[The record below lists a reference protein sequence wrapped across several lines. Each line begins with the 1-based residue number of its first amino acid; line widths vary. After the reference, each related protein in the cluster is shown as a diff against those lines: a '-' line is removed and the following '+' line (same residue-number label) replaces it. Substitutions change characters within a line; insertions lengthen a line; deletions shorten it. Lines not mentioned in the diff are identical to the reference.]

1 VGYGHRSIRNAE
13 APIPDVEK
21 IIDRADKCENSLM
34 PDWTYHPL
42 RPLATAVLGERRTQV
57 LALRLLTV
65 LIRWAGG
72 RRWIPVVFDHPTSLP
87 EWSGRFGASVPPWIA
102 LEAITVLPVLG
113 ASVIEINPVRIVDV
127 EAVRRAVAERRCQ
140 VTAVAETAE
149 VRDAIAA
156 DVENVTVGTF
166 ARTVRL
172 STSELAPALEALG
185 EPSTI
190 VLATPAVLLAAGPNW
205 FNRVIEAATPTS
217 PPAPLR
223 DVSADP
229 RRWPGW
235 LWAALVG
242 VGLIVAGFGAAAIT
256 LGPVLLWYDRDY
268 LGVAVT
274 DLQHLNQHLV
284 GFLQH
289 DRITM
294 AGNMIGIGVL
304 YLLLAQQMRQGYR
317 WARRTLLI
325 SGLVAF
331 LSYFYFLITGFVEP
345 LHTLVVIVLF
355 PMLLLAAWRRPAEPH
370 WPPIVEGP
378 EAVRRRAL
386 WGQLLMIG
394 TGGGLA
400 VAGAVISTVGLT
412 SVFVPTDLDF
422 LGTHASHL
430 RAADARLL
438 PFIAHDRAGFG
449 GALVGAGL
457 AVLLISM
464 WGWRRGQ
471 PWVWWCLLMGCAFGT
486 VPVLVIHFTIGY
498 THLEHLL
505 PVYVLVVVT
514 VIALALSKDYLTARE
529 K

>member
-1 VGYGHRSIRNAE
+1 V
-13 APIPDVEK
+13 
-21 IIDRADKCENSLM
+21 

-57 LALRLLTV
+57 LALRFLAV
-65 LIRWAGG
+65 LIRRAGG

-87 EWSGRFGASVPPWIA
+87 EWSGRFGVSVPPWIA
-102 LEAITVLPVLG
+102 REAITVLPVQG
-113 ASVIEINPVRIVDV
+113 ASVIEINPVRITDV
-127 EAVRRAVAERRCQ
+127 EVVRRAVAGRRCP
-140 VTAVAETAE
+140 VTAVADTQEAS
-149 VRDAIAA
+149 DAIAA
-156 DVENVTVGTF
+156 DVDSVTVG
-166 ARTVRL
+166 APADTVRL
-172 STSELAPALEALG
+172 STPALAAAVEALA
-185 EPSTI
+185 EPSTV

-217 PPAPLR
+217 PPTPLR

-242 VGLIVAGFGAAAIT
+242 VGLIVAGAGAAAIT

-268 LGVAVT
+268 LGVSVS
-274 DLQHLNQHLV
+274 DLQHLNHHLV

-294 AGNMIGIGVL
+294 AGNMIGIGIL

-317 WARRTLLI
+317 WARRALLI
-325 SGLVAF
+325 SGFVAF
-331 LSYFYFLITGFVEP
+331 MSYFYFLGTGFAEP
-345 LHTLVVIVLF
+345 LHTLVVIALF
-355 PMLLLAAWRRPAEPH
+355 PMLILAVWRRPAEPH

-378 EAVRRRAL
+378 EPARRRAL

-394 TGGGLA
+394 VGGGLA

-422 LGTHASHL
+422 LGTHADHL
-430 RAADARLL
+430 RAADAHLL

-471 PWVWWCLLMGCAFGT
+471 RWVWWCLLLGCAFGT
-486 VPVLVIHFTIGY
+486 VPVLVVHFAIGY
-498 THLEHLL
+498 TDLEHLL
-505 PVYVLVVVT
+505 PVYVLVLATVT
-514 VIALALSKDYLTARE
+514 ALALSKDYMTARE
-529 K
+529 APEA